1 MIPIKIKMDF
11 VQFNTI
17 PCTHW
22 GNVGL
27 FFRKVCRKQ
36 IDPAKFLL
44 YTVPYMAEMQEE
56 GRLYCMGAQSTMAYE
71 QIKEMIFRME
81 LLPGS
86 RIPELQI
93 SAKLSVSRT
102 PIHDALR
109 RLASEGLVTI
119 GQNRGA
125 TVTRFTE
132 EEIRE
137 IGAVRLTQDILSAQ
151 LAAYYGSASDFDR
164 LCGLADAC
172 EAASVRGD
180 VYGRI
185 QTDSQFHLEIAKLSG
200 NSRLIR
206 QQYDIYQQIH
216 LIQISQYTDVAHS
229 LVQIHH
235 HKPIVAAIRSGDLDG
250 ARSLICQHIKDFYHL
265 DPYLLKC
272 YDSTAGSSPQNAV

>member
-1 MIPIKIKMDF
+1 MISIKTGIKFMQLDA
-11 VQFNTI
+11 I
-17 PCTHW
+17 L
-22 GNVGL
+22 L
-27 FFRKVCRKQ
+27 FPHKTSVFFPEGMQEKQ
-36 IDPAKFLL
+36 IDPTKFLL
-44 YTVPYMAEMQEE
+44 YTVSYMAVTQEE
-56 GRLYCMGAQSTMAYE
+56 RQACGMGSQSAMAYE

-132 EEIRE
+132 DEIRE
-137 IGAVRLTQDILSAQ
+137 IGAVRLAQDILSAQ
-151 LAAYYGSASDFDR
+151 LASYYGSVSDFDR

-172 EAASVRGD
+172 EAASSRGD

-185 QTDSQFHLEIAKLSG
+185 QTDSQFHLEIAKISG
-200 NSRLIR
+200 NSHLIR
-206 QQYDIYQQIH
+206 QQYAIYQQIH

-235 HKPIVAAIRSGDLDG
+235 HKPIVAAIRSGDLDA

-265 DPYLLKC
+265 DAYLLKC
-272 YDSTAGSSPQNAV
+272 YDGVSGDSPQDGV